1 MDLTWR
7 PLRTWR
13 EEGIKSVRRGGMARP
28 SWGGVGRVGDYWS
41 HSSIG

>member
-13 EEGIKSVRRGGMARP
+13 EEGVTSVRGGMARP
-28 SWGGVGRVGDYWS
+28 SWGGVGRVGDYWP